1 MILRTRETIFVDETR
16 CIGCGH
22 CVSACPVG
30 TFAIVAGKAV
40 ITTQDHCDG
49 LADCIGKCPVDAIH
63 FMKIAVDGKL
73 ESQSLTSDYEHS
85 SSVSNSPINCPGRE
99 NKIFSESN
107 NEDGS
112 SLRTPSLQ
120 EEDDKIFKS
129 ELTAWP
135 IQLHL
140 VDTEAVQY
148 KGADVLIA
156 AACAAFV
163 SGSFHSSLL
172 KGRALIIACPKLDR
186 LEGYVKKLANLF
198 EYSEPRSVTIARMEL
213 PCCKGLVQ
221 LTEEARKLVYSNTA
235 IKEIV
240 IRLSGQMVDLGNV
253 PPVVKT

>member
-1 MILRTRETIFVDETR
+1 MILRTRETVSIDETR

-30 TFAIVAGKAV
+30 TFAIVSGKAV

-63 FMKIAVDGKL
+63 FMKITLDGKW
-73 ESQSLTSDYEHS
+73 ESQALTSDYSHP
-85 SSVSNSPINCPGRE
+85 SNDSNIPKNCPGRE
-99 NKIFSESN
+99 SKIFSESN

-112 SLRTPSLQ
+112 SLGELSLQ
-120 EEDDKIFKS
+120 EYDDKTLKS

-156 AACAAFV
+156 AVCAPFV
-163 SGSFHSSLL
+163 LGCFHPALL
-172 KGRALIIACPKLDR
+172 RGRALIIACPKLDR
-186 LEGYVKKLANLF
+186 LEGYVEKLANLF
-198 EYSEPRSVTIARMEL
+198 EYSEPRSITIARMEL
-213 PCCKGLVQ
+213 PCCKGLVR
-221 LTEEARKLVYSNTA
+221 LTEEARKLVNSNTA

-240 IRLSGQMVDLGNV
+240 IELSGNMIDLSDISE
-253 PPVVKT
+253 